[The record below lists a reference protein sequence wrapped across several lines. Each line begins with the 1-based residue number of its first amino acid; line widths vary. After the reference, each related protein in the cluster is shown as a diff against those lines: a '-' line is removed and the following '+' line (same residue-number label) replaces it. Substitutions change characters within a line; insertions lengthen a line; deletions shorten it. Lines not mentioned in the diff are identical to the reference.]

1 MTGTTSHTP
10 TDDAFRQRIRTLLG
24 DLVLPHAD
32 DWEAR
37 GHLAPAAW
45 KALAG
50 EGLLGLAHR
59 GAAFLESA
67 VLLEEL
73 GRTGYAGVRASV
85 GVHAYM
91 ATSYLDLFGTPEQR
105 ATYLEPAR
113 RGERLAALAIT
124 EAEAGSDLSRL
135 GTRARPAADGGLL
148 VSGEKLYVANGSQA
162 SFFVA
167 LVRTRDATTRDAAAP
182 ARGLTGVSLLLID
195 ADTPGVHRTEQKML
209 GWRSADVCRVVFEDV
224 AVPQDR
230 ILGRRDQALIHLIQG
245 LDFERLVAGLLAV
258 GGVTHCLELL
268 DAHVRRRRIKDTP
281 LYAHQA
287 VRHQLAEL
295 TADHELVTQYGRHA
309 ARLHSLGKLDSRTA
323 TVLKLK
329 ATELAVRAAHVCLQF
344 HGAQGCLDEST
355 AARLYRDSAA
365 GTIAAGASELL
376 RDLI

>member
-1 MTGTTSHTP
+1 MTSASWHT
-10 TDDAFRQRIRTLLG
+10 AQHEEFRIRVREVLG

-32 DWEAR
+32 RWEEQSY
-37 GHLAPAAW
+37 LDPAVW
-45 KALAG
+45 KALA
-50 EGLLGLAHR
+50 EEELLGLGHR
-59 GAAFLESA
+59 GEAFLESA
-67 VLLEEL
+67 LLLEEL
-73 GRTGYAGVRASV
+73 GRTGYAGVRASI

-91 ATSYLDLFGTPEQR
+91 ATSYLDLFGTPGQKEV
-105 ATYLEPAR
+105 YLEPAR

-135 GTRARPAADGGLL
+135 RTRARPSADGGLL
-148 VSGEKLYVANGSQA
+148 VSGEKLHIANGSQA

-167 LVRTRDATTRDAAAP
+167 VVKTRDESAP
-182 ARGLTGVSLLLID
+182 ARGLTGASLLLID
-195 ADTPGVHRTEQKML
+195 ADAPGVQRTGQKML

-224 AVPQDR
+224 AVPEDR
-230 ILGRRDQALIHLIQG
+230 VLGRRDQALVHLIRG

-258 GGVTHCLELL
+258 GGVAHCLELL
-268 DAHVRRRRIKDTP
+268 NEHVRRRRIKDTP

-295 TADHELVTQYGRHA
+295 VADHELVGQYGWHA
-309 ARLHSLGKLDSRTA
+309 ALLHSRGELDSRTA
-323 TVLKLK
+323 TVFKLK
-329 ATELAVRAAHVCLQF
+329 ATELASRAAHVCLQF

-355 AARLYRDSAA
+355 VARLYRDTAA

>member
-1 MTGTTSHTP
+1 MTGTTTDTTPHTT
-10 TDDAFRQRIRTLLG
+10 TDDTFRRRIRTLLG

-32 DWEAR
+32 DWEER
-37 GHLAPAAW
+37 GHLDPAVW
-45 KALAG
+45 RTLAE
-50 EGLLGLAHR
+50 EGLLGLAHH
-59 GAAFLESA
+59 GEGFLESA
-67 VLLEEL
+67 ILLEEL

-113 RGERLAALAIT
+113 RGARLAALAIT

-162 SFFVA
+162 SFFVT
-167 LVRTRDATTRDAAAP
+167 LVKTREGAAP

-195 ADTPGVHRTEQKML
+195 ADAPGVHRTEQKML

-224 AVPQDR
+224 AVPEDR
-230 ILGRRDQALIHLIQG
+230 ILGRRDQALIHLIKG

-258 GGVTHCLELL
+258 GGVAHCLELL
-268 DAHVRRRRIKDTP
+268 EAHVRRRRIKDTP
-281 LYAHQA
+281 LYAHQV

-295 TADHELVTQYGRHA
+295 TADHELVAQYGRHA
-309 ARLHSLGKLDSRTA
+309 ARLHSRGKLDSRTA